1 MGCSKNYIMYW
12 GGYVYYNITGM
23 KKSVHKDAIISSVF
37 VVKIDKGRGFI
48 EKTYPFYQKHSVI
61 ILLGALIP
69 VPVHGKG
76 GKEGH

>member
-1 MGCSKNYIMYW
+1 MYW

-48 EKTYPFYQKHSVI
+48 EKTYPFYQKTLSNYTSGSTYSSTGSWKRWQRGP
-61 ILLGALIP
+61 LKQGLTG
-69 VPVHGKG
+69 
-76 GKEGH
+76 